1 VHCVDDAAVALRG
14 ELGVGPL
21 LTLRGLNSDSGA
33 TVAPGRFAG
42 DDAWPAAR
50 DDALLFP
57 ALVEARVFKSAGELA
72 LLRHASDVSSAAHL
86 AVMRHAAPGM
96 HEYQLESLFKHV
108 CHYAGGARFLSYTCI
123 CASGPNGAI
132 LHYGHA
138 GEPNGRAL
146 AAGDLCLFDMGCEY
160 ACYGADITCTFP
172 ASGRFTA
179 DQALV
184 YRAVLAA
191 VDAVEAAMAPG
202 VSWVDMH
209 TLSYRALLAGLAAP
223 GGPLRAGA
231 DVEAMMAANLG
242 ATFMPHGLGHFLG
255 IDTHDVG
262 GYPVGHPPRDERD
275 GYKKLRTARVLEEGM
290 YITVEPVRFRRRLHT
305 RRTRAAA
312 AAAHL
317 LPLRRPLAPLPPGLL
332 LWRLPAGHCAGR
344 PRARML
350 YRHRGAQALPR
361 HGRRAHRRRRPR
373 HRRRLRR
380 LYARAAHRGRD

>member
-42 DDAWPAAR
+42 DDA
-50 DDALLFP
+50 LLFP
-57 ALVEARVFKSAGELA
+57 AIVEARVYKSAGELA

-262 GYPVGHPPRDERD
+262 GYPVGHPPRDARD

-290 YITVEPVRFRRRLHT
+290 YITVEPVRLRRSVAAAPNARAQPPLGP
-305 RRTRAAA
+305 RPPFPPSPARAATLA
-312 AAAHL
+312 ITCWT
-317 LPLRRPLAPLPPGLL
+317 LR
-332 LWRLPAGHCAGR
+332 WRT
-344 PRARML
+344 PRAR
-350 YRHRGAQALPR
+350 ASSTPR
-361 HGRRAHRRRRPR
+361 R
-373 HRRRLRR
+373 
-380 LYARAAHRGRD
+380 